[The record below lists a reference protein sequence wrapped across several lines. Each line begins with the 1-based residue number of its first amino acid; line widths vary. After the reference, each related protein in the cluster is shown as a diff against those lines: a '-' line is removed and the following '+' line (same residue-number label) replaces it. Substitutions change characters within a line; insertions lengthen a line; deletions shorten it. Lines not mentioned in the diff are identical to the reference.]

1 MKINNRKKFNL
12 YTRGQQF
19 LARILFIAWLLFSCN
34 IKGALA
40 VNSALPV
47 KVDANSA
54 SIDPSSTPVG
64 LSSLDKA
71 VLQEALTM
79 YPELDRGENH
89 PAKAS
94 ALSDIGQCWENLGKY
109 KEARDYYQQAL
120 QILKELHTEESFP
133 RLALLNNVGRA
144 YYNLGQY
151 EEARKHF
158 REVFEMCT
166 RLCVE
171 ENHPAKAAVLS
182 AMGLCCKTL
191 GQYQEALG
199 YYQQAR
205 AMYQKLR
212 DPDKI
217 AQINYAI
224 DGVVA
229 AELASSL
236 QTMINQFK
244 AKAKLG
250 NIQIKAISIDTI
262 RVYLLAWLVASKLH
276 RKSLMDQY
284 SQKATEEFLQAIEQA
299 NGRVE
304 ADLYTTYSNFLLTTG
319 QFSQN
324 AYDYLQQAID
334 SRDYVSELDYSL
346 EQPTPLRAI
355 YYAYYLM
362 IHHYK
367 DFQQAGVQ
375 MSQSREKY
383 LKDYQTSL
391 EYCSGHTRQAQ
402 GDEIA
407 YRLLESLHK
416 ASGGHEATATAFASA
431 QEGPEQ
437 EDTQAAA

>member
-94 ALSDIGQCWENLGKY
+94 ALSDMGQCWENLGKY

-199 YYQQAR
+199 YYQ
-205 AMYQKLR
+205 
-212 DPDKI
+212 
-217 AQINYAI
+217 
-224 DGVVA
+224 
-229 AELASSL
+229 
-236 QTMINQFK
+236 
-244 AKAKLG
+244 
-250 NIQIKAISIDTI
+250 
-262 RVYLLAWLVASKLH
+262 
-276 RKSLMDQY
+276 
-284 SQKATEEFLQAIEQA
+284 
-299 NGRVE
+299 
-304 ADLYTTYSNFLLTTG
+304 
-319 QFSQN
+319 
-324 AYDYLQQAID
+324 
-334 SRDYVSELDYSL
+334 
-346 EQPTPLRAI
+346 
-355 YYAYYLM
+355 
-362 IHHYK
+362 
-367 DFQQAGVQ
+367 
-375 MSQSREKY
+375 
-383 LKDYQTSL
+383 
-391 EYCSGHTRQAQ
+391 
-402 GDEIA
+402 
-407 YRLLESLHK
+407 
-416 ASGGHEATATAFASA
+416 
-431 QEGPEQ
+431 
-437 EDTQAAA
+437 